1 MNCPACTRAAI
12 NPLTSQYGAH
22 CLPCTARALAQAPEH
37 HAAAKAQRMTQ
48 EYSAQLHEAFGAE
61 WEAGH
66 RSVKAWAERIKAAKQ
81 HKEQHA

>member
-1 MNCPACTRAAI
+1 MTGHQHANCLQCK
-12 NPLTSQYGAH
+12 
-22 CLPCTARALAQAPEH
+22 ARGIANAQPH
-37 HAAAKAQRMTQ
+37 FFAAKEQRIDQAYLNALQTV
-48 EYSAQLHEAFGAE
+48 FGVE